1 MNRAN
6 PYNVMRQYGESGDI
20 AEVLY
25 ANPHRLIQMLLD
37 NALDRLAV
45 AKGHML
51 RGEVADKGSRIRGAL
66 MLIGGLRSSLN
77 KEAGGDIARNLDLLY
92 DYMERRLLLANAKND
107 PEALSEVASLLTE
120 IKTAWDAIPEN
131 VKLSYGAR

>member
-6 PYNVMRQYGESGDI
+6 PYNVMRQYGESGDM
-20 AEVLY
+20 AEVSY
-25 ANPHRLIQMLLD
+25 ASPHRLIQMLLD
-37 NALDRLAV
+37 GALDRLAV

-51 RGEVADKGSRIRGAL
+51 RGEVAGKGNRIRGAL

-107 PEALSEVASLLTE
+107 PELLGEVMSLLTE
-120 IKTAWDAIPEN
+120 IKTAWDAIPDN
-131 VKLSYGAR
+131 VKLT

>member
-6 PYNVMRQYGESGDI
+6 PYNAMRQYGESGDM
-20 AEVLY
+20 AEVSY
-25 ANPHRLIQMLLD
+25 ASPHRLIQMLLD
-37 NALDRLAV
+37 GALDRLAV

-51 RGEVADKGSRIRGAL
+51 RGEVADKGNRIRGAL
-66 MLIGGLRSSLN
+66 MLVGGLRSSLN

-92 DYMERRLLLANAKND
+92 DYIERRLLLANAKND
-107 PEALSEVASLLTE
+107 PEVLSEVSSLLTE
-120 IKTAWDAIPEN
+120 IKTAWDAIPDN

>member
-1 MNRAN
+1 
-6 PYNVMRQYGESGDI
+6 MRQYGESGDM
-20 AEVLY
+20 AEVSY
-25 ANPHRLIQMLLD
+25 ASPHRLIQMLLD
-37 NALDRLAV
+37 GALDRLAV

-51 RGEVADKGSRIRGAL
+51 RGEVADKGNRIRGAL
-66 MLIGGLRSSLN
+66 MLIGGLRASLN

-107 PEALSEVASLLTE
+107 PEVLGEIASLLTE
-120 IKTAWDAIPEN
+120 IKTAWDAIPDN